1 MARALGVSGAL
12 WTSSCCLWGWPPAFL
27 QAPNKAMT
35 QSDYMEDGCVHT
47 PVRASPAFVRS

>member
-12 WTSSCCLWGWPPAFL
+12 WTCSCCLRG
-27 QAPNKAMT
+27 PNKAMK